1 MAAPITIDN
10 TPYYIGVMLRRDMQN
25 QHLYLHN
32 VVIEKE
38 ISTNSQADLLTTGAL
53 ENDKHL
59 FITTILQKALVV
71 KNKYMQKCE
80 KDTTKF
86 SFAGGNALTIYI
98 NMISMQNM
106 RPCHR
111 ESLQKQKRNSMNR
124 WILKQ
129 ELVQTRGNMLS
140 YEDSISLA
148 REIKRAFQS
157 S

>member
-1 MAAPITIDN
+1 MATI
-10 TPYYIGVMLRRDMQN
+10 
-25 QHLYLHN
+25 
-32 VVIEKE
+32 
-38 ISTNSQADLLTTGAL
+38 
-53 ENDKHL
+53 NDKSFDNSISQDDTPVNTHS
-59 FITTILQKALVV
+59 
-71 KNKYMQKCE
+71 MQDGE

-106 RPCHR
+106 KPCHR
-111 ESLQKQKRNSMNR
+111 ESLQKQKRNSMTR

-140 YEDSISLA
+140 YEDSLSLA

-157 S
+157 SYDSYAFDVNNYLSAVNNSMVRK